1 MFVKIILLKPMLI
14 VSDVAK
20 GIQGKN
26 ISGKIEIISNDS
38 VGDIVN
44 GLNMA
49 IQTMQSFIKEILK
62 ITALIDKIVSQTD
75 SSHDTQ
81 SSAVQIEKSIVVVNE
96 ATTNISGLSED
107 IIEVVSGGKQ
117 TIKQSQENLANTAKD
132 VKGLSELVSSMVN
145 NSSNIQK
152 VLKLIHE
159 IAEQTNMLA
168 LNASIEAARA
178 GEYGKSF
185 AVVAQEVRKLA
196 QNVRESANDITK
208 TVDFIQND
216 INSALVYIGTI
227 DKHVSENNSDSKELS
242 NKFNSIESI
251 GHSNKSANMELVTAV
266 QTLNNSFGQ
275 IQKAFKDLTQNVDEL
290 HVIVG
295 AYQQ

>member
-1 MFVKIILLKPMLI
+1 MLI

-216 INSALVYIGTI
+216 INSALV
-227 DKHVSENNSDSKELS
+227 
-242 NKFNSIESI
+242 
-251 GHSNKSANMELVTAV
+251 
-266 QTLNNSFGQ
+266 
-275 IQKAFKDLTQNVDEL
+275 
-290 HVIVG
+290 
-295 AYQQ
+295 